1 MPKIDLQ
8 CAFCDKPA
16 VAFNNMTSVCKEHK
30 DKAVEAFASQLMGV
44 IMPSLQEML
53 MKTLDDA
60 VAKREAAGDIG
71 GPAPD
76 HD

>member
-16 VAFNNMTSVCKEHK
+16 VSLINTTSVCKEHK
-30 DKAVEAFASQLMGV
+30 DKAVEAFATQLMGV
-44 IMPSLQEML
+44 LMPQLQDML
-53 MKTLDDA
+53 SKTLDDA
-60 VAKREAAGDIG
+60 IARKVAAGDIG